1 VLATLPARS
10 VPPVRIRDARSVSN
24 RRAPDPRHF
33 RTPPIPNVRT
43 THLLSLFA
51 FLSVLVWSGIAPKD
65 RLTWF
70 LEVVPGVVGA
80 IALVWMYP
88 RTRLTTLLYVLIA
101 LHAIVLCIG
110 GRYTYA
116 EVPAFDWLRDHFGLA
131 RNYYDRVGHFMQG
144 AVPALIARE
153 ILIRNDVVNGRRWL
167 FVLVTSVCLAIS
179 AFYEF
184 IEWWV
189 AVASGTAADA
199 FLGTQGDVWDT
210 QWDMFIAM
218 IGAMASQLV
227 LGSTH
232 DRAIAALQGG
242 GVRS

>member
-1 VLATLPARS
+1 M
-10 VPPVRIRDARSVSN
+10 
-24 RRAPDPRHF
+24 
-33 RTPPIPNVRT
+33 PNVRT

-51 FLSVLVWSGIAPKD
+51 FLAVLVWSGIAPKD

-218 IGAMASQLV
+218 IGAMTSQLV
-227 LGSTH
+227 LGRTH